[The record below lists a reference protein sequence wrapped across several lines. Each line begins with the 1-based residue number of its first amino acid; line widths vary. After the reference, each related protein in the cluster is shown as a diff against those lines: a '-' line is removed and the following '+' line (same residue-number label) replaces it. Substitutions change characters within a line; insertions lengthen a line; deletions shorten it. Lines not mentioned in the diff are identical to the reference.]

1 MLLCQCS
8 VADWSF
14 YRFTCPG
21 CGESIRKDA
30 PARARRLLML
40 AGVEPVS
47 WQVPLEAL
55 EPHAG
60 EPITFDEVLEFA
72 LRLEQVGD
80 PLTEPGGAAHQRRLV
95 DRLTATE
102 AHVVTLA
109 RRSR

>member
-1 MLLCQCS
+1 MPKICATCPSCGSVDLTADEVLLCQCS

-80 PLTEPGGAAHQRRLV
+80 PLTELAAPRTSGG
-95 DRLTATE
+95 
-102 AHVVTLA
+102 
-109 RRSR
+109 